1 MQIHVTSLTS
11 MCRWQMSQFSF
22 EYPLFLLVVLLFVLC
37 AKFCKERSRAIFFP
51 HVKTLMM
58 EGRGVSSLLIW
69 LKWIGITAAIIALA
83 SPVITKSYTNS
94 KKEGRDIV
102 LIVDSSDSMRQR
114 GFDPSDI
121 MKSKFDVV
129 KEVVGDFIQ
138 KRKDDR
144 IGMVT
149 FADIAFIAS
158 PLTFEKKFLTDI
170 TKMQRMGIAGKRT
183 AINDAIV
190 QSYNLLS
197 KSKAKSKIA
206 ILLTDGVDNMSKIP
220 FQDVINLIKKRDIKL
235 YTIGIGDARDYNGA
249 YLKALADAGHGEAY
263 GARDATT
270 LEKIYEEIDKLEA
283 TKIDDKKI
291 VQHTYLYIYPL
302 FLAILSLILFIYV
315 RNSKGV

>member
-1 MQIHVTSLTS
+1 
-11 MCRWQMSQFSF
+11 MSQFSF
-22 EYPLFLLVVLLFVLC
+22 EYPLLLTLILLFIVC

-51 HVKTLMM
+51 HVKTLMASSASS
-58 EGRGVSSLLIW
+58 SSLLSI
-69 LKWIGITAAIIALA
+69 LKWVGITAAIIALA

-102 LIVDSSDSMRQR
+102 LIIDSSESMRQR

-121 MKSKFDVV
+121 MRNKFDVV
-129 KEVVGDFIQ
+129 KEVVGDFIET
-138 KRKDDR
+138 RENDR

-170 TKMQRMGIAGKRT
+170 TKMQQMGIAGKRT
-183 AINDAIV
+183 AINDAVI

-206 ILLTDGVDNMSKIP
+206 ILLTDGIDNMSKIP
-220 FQDVINLIKKRDIKL
+220 FPEVKNFIEKRDIKL
-235 YTIGIGDARDYNGA
+235 YAIGIGDERDYNGV
-249 YLKALADAGHGEAY
+249 YLKSLADAGKGLAF
-263 GARDATT
+263 GARDADT
-270 LEKIYEEIDKLEA
+270 LNRVYKEIDKLEA
-283 TKIDDKKI
+283 TKINNKKI

-302 FLAILSLILFIYV
+302 FLAILSLLLFMYI
-315 RNSKGV
+315 RNSRGV

>member
-1 MQIHVTSLTS
+1 
-11 MCRWQMSQFSF
+11 MSQFSF
-22 EYPLFLLVVLLFVLC
+22 EYPFFLGILLLFIIC
-37 AKFCKERSRAIFFP
+37 SIWCKERSHAIFFP
-51 HVKTLMM
+51 HVKTLMVKSA
-58 EGRGVSSLLIW
+58 GKASWLSW
-69 LKWIGITAAIIALA
+69 LKWVGITAAVVALA
-83 SPVITKSYTNS
+83 SPVITQSYSNS

-102 LIVDSSDSMRQR
+102 LIIDSSGSMRQR
-114 GFDPSDI
+114 GFDPSDLGRN
-121 MKSKFDVV
+121 KFDVV
-129 KEVVGDFIQ
+129 KEVVGDFIE
-138 KRKDDR
+138 KRENDR

-170 TKMQRMGIAGKRT
+170 TKMQEMGMAGKRT

-206 ILLTDGVDNMSKIP
+206 ILLTDGVDNMSKVP
-220 FQDVINLIKKRDIKL
+220 FGDVKNLIEKRDIKL
-235 YTIGIGDARDYNGA
+235 YAIGVGDAREYNGQ
-249 YLKALADAGHGEAY
+249 YLQALADAGKGLAF
-263 GARDATT
+263 GAKDATT
-270 LEKIYEEIDKLEA
+270 LSQIYDEIDKLEA

-302 FLAILSLILFIYV
+302 FLSILSLLLFVYF

>member
-1 MQIHVTSLTS
+1 

-22 EYPLFLLVVLLFVLC
+22 EYPLVLLVIVLFVLC

-58 EGRGVSSLLIW
+58 QGHKGSSLLQV
-69 LKWIGITAAIIALA
+69 LKWLGIVSAVIALA

-102 LIVDSSDSMRQR
+102 LILDSSDSMRQR
-114 GFDPSDI
+114 GFDANDI

-138 KRKDDR
+138 KRKNDR

-170 TKMQRMGIAGKRT
+170 TKMQKMGIAGKRT

-220 FQDVINLIKKRDIKL
+220 FGDVINLIKKRDIKL
-235 YTIGIGDARDYNGA
+235 YTIGIGSPRDYNGA

-302 FLAILSLILFIYV
+302 FLAILSLLLFVYV
-315 RNSKGV
+315 RNSRGI

>member
-1 MQIHVTSLTS
+1 
-11 MCRWQMSQFSF
+11 MCRWLMNGFNF
-22 EYPLFLLVVLLFVLC
+22 EYPLALAILLLFIVC

-51 HVKTLMM
+51 HIKTLMVNSA
-58 EGRGVSSLLIW
+58 GRSSWLGI
-69 LKWIGITAAIIALA
+69 LKWVGISAAVIALA
-83 SPVITKSYTNS
+83 SPVITKSYSNT

-102 LIVDSSDSMRQR
+102 LILDSSDSMRQR
-114 GFDPSDI
+114 GFDSNDLWRN
-121 MKSKFDVV
+121 KFDVL
-129 KEVVGDFIQ
+129 KEVVGDFIE
-138 KRKDDR
+138 KREHDR

-170 TKMQRMGIAGKRT
+170 TKMQQMGTAGKRT

-206 ILLTDGVDNMSKIP
+206 ILLTDGVDNMSKVP
-220 FQDVINLIKKRDIKL
+220 FLDVVGLIEKRDIKL
-235 YTIGIGDARDYNGA
+235 YAIGIGDERDYNGQ
-249 YLKALADAGHGEAY
+249 YLQALAKAGKGIAF
-263 GARDATT
+263 GARDAST

-291 VQHTYLYIYPL
+291 IQHTYLYVYPL
-302 FLAILSLILFIYV
+302 FLAIISLLIFVYF
-315 RNSKGV
+315 RNTRGL

>member
-1 MQIHVTSLTS
+1 
-11 MCRWQMSQFSF
+11 MSQFSF
-22 EYPLFLLVVLLFVLC
+22 EYPYLLGLILLFILC
-37 AKFCKERSRAIFFP
+37 AKVCKERSRAIFFP
-51 HVKTLMM
+51 HVKTLMVQ
-58 EGRGVSSLLIW
+58 GSGGSSLLKW
-69 LKWIGITAAIIALA
+69 LKWIGITAAVIALA

-102 LIVDSSDSMRQR
+102 LVMDSSNSMRQP
-114 GFDPSDI
+114 FDASYH
-121 MKSKFDVV
+121 SRFEVV

-170 TKMQRMGIAGKRT
+170 TKMQKMGIAGKRT

-206 ILLTDGVDNMSKIP
+206 ILLTDGMDNMSKIP
-220 FQDVINLIKKRDIKL
+220 FQDVVNLIKKRDIKL
-235 YTIGIGDARDYNGA
+235 YVIGIGSERDYNAA
-249 YLKALADAGHGEAY
+249 YLKALADAGHGKAY
-263 GARDATT
+263 GARDAKS
-270 LEKIYEEIDKLEA
+270 LKNIYEEIDKLEK

-302 FLAILSLILFIYV
+302 FLAILSLLLFVYV

>member
-1 MQIHVTSLTS
+1 MNG
-11 MCRWQMSQFSF
+11 FNF
-22 EYPLFLLVVLLFVLC
+22 EYPLALAILLLFIIC

-51 HVKTLMM
+51 HVETLMVKSA
-58 EGRGVSSLLIW
+58 GSSSWLGI
-69 LKWIGITAAIIALA
+69 LKWVGITAAVIALA
-83 SPVITKSYTNS
+83 SPVITKSYSNT

-102 LIVDSSDSMRQR
+102 LILDSSDSMRQR
-114 GFDPSDI
+114 GFDSNDLWRN
-121 MKSKFDVV
+121 KFDVV
-129 KEVVGDFIQ
+129 KEVVGDFIE
-138 KRKDDR
+138 KREDDR

-170 TKMQRMGIAGKRT
+170 TKMQQMGTAGKRT

-220 FQDVINLIKKRDIKL
+220 FLDVVGLIEKRDIKL
-235 YTIGIGDARDYNGA
+235 YAIGIGDERDYNGQ
-249 YLKALADAGHGEAY
+249 YLKALAKAGKGLAF
-263 GARDATT
+263 GARNAGT
-270 LEKIYEEIDKLEA
+270 LEKIYAEIDKLEA

-302 FLAILSLILFIYV
+302 FVAILSLLLFVYF
-315 RNSKGV
+315 RNSRGI

>member
-1 MQIHVTSLTS
+1 
-11 MCRWQMSQFSF
+11 MSQFNF
-22 EYPLFLLVVLLFVLC
+22 EYPFILVLILIFALC

-51 HVKTLMM
+51 HVKTLMAQ
-58 EGRGVSSLLIW
+58 GKSKTSFLTL
-69 LKWIGITAAIIALA
+69 LKWIGIISAVIALA
-83 SPVITKSYTNS
+83 SPVVTKSYSNS

-102 LIVDSSDSMRQR
+102 LILDSSDSMRQR
-114 GFDPSDI
+114 GFDPQDLWRN
-121 MKSKFDVV
+121 KFDVV
-129 KEVVGDFIQ
+129 KEVVGDFIV
-138 KRKDDR
+138 KRKNDR

-170 TKMQRMGIAGKRT
+170 TKMQKMGVAGKRT

-220 FQDVINLIKKRDIKL
+220 FNDVKNLIEKRNIKL
-235 YTIGIGDARDYNGA
+235 YAIGIGNEHDYNGQ
-249 YLKALADAGHGEAY
+249 YLQALANAGKGLAF
-263 GARDATT
+263 GARDAKT

-291 VQHTYLYIYPL
+291 VQHTYLYFYPL
-302 FLAILSLILFIYV
+302 FLAILALLGFIYL
-315 RNSKGV
+315 RNSRGV

>member
-1 MQIHVTSLTS
+1 

-22 EYPLFLLVVLLFVLC
+22 EYPYLLALIFVFILC
-37 AKFCKERSRAIFFP
+37 AKYCKERSRAIFFP
-51 HVKTLMM
+51 HVKTLMIQ
-58 EGRGVSSLLIW
+58 GHGGSSLLTW
-69 LKWIGITAAIIALA
+69 LKWIGITAAVIALA

-302 FLAILSLILFIYV
+302 FLAILSLLLFMYI

>member
-1 MQIHVTSLTS
+1 MNG
-11 MCRWQMSQFSF
+11 FSF
-22 EYPLFLLVVLLFVLC
+22 EYPFALAVILLFIIC
-37 AKFCKERSRAIFFP
+37 AKLCKERSRAIFFP
-51 HVKTLMM
+51 HVKTLMVKSA
-58 EGRGVSSLLIW
+58 GRSSWLSV
-69 LKWIGITAAIIALA
+69 LKWVGIVAVVVALA
-83 SPVITKSYTNS
+83 SPVITKSYSNT

-102 LIVDSSDSMRQR
+102 LILDSSDSMRQR
-114 GFDPSDI
+114 GFDPSDLWRN
-121 MKSKFDVV
+121 KFDVV
-129 KEVVGDFIQ
+129 KEVVGDFIE
-138 KRKDDR
+138 KREHDR

-170 TKMQRMGIAGKRT
+170 TKMQQMGTAGKRT

-206 ILLTDGVDNMSKIP
+206 ILLTDGMDNMSKVP
-220 FQDVINLIKKRDIKL
+220 FSDVIGLIKKRDIKL
-235 YTIGIGDARDYNGA
+235 YVIGIGDERDYNGQ
-249 YLKALADAGHGEAY
+249 YLQALAKAGNGMAF

-270 LEKIYEEIDKLEA
+270 LTQIYDEIDKLEA

-302 FLAILSLILFIYV
+302 FLAIISLLLFIYF
-315 RNSKGV
+315 RNSRGL

>member
-1 MQIHVTSLTS
+1 
-11 MCRWQMSQFSF
+11 MSQFSF
-22 EYPLFLLVVLLFVLC
+22 EYPYLLALIFVFILC
-37 AKFCKERSRAIFFP
+37 AKYCKERSRAIFFP
-51 HVKTLMM
+51 HVKTLMVQ
-58 EGRGVSSLLIW
+58 GHGGSSLLTW
-69 LKWIGITAAIIALA
+69 LKWIGITAAVIALA

-302 FLAILSLILFIYV
+302 FLAILSLLLFMYL

>member
-1 MQIHVTSLTS
+1 
-11 MCRWQMSQFSF
+11 MSQFNF
-22 EYPLFLLVVLLFVLC
+22 EYPFLLAVIVLFIVC

-51 HVKTLMM
+51 HVKTLMVQSA
-58 EGRGVSSLLIW
+58 GKSSLLAI
-69 LKWIGITAAIIALA
+69 LKWVGIAAAIIALA
-83 SPVITKSYTNS
+83 SPVITKSFTNS

-102 LIVDSSDSMRQR
+102 LIIDSSDSMRQR
-114 GFDPSDI
+114 GFDPKDLWRN
-121 MKSKFDVV
+121 KFDVV
-129 KEVVGDFIQ
+129 KEVVGDFIET
-138 KRKDDR
+138 RENDR

-170 TKMQRMGIAGKRT
+170 TKMQEMGVAGKRT

-220 FQDVINLIKKRDIKL
+220 FGDVKNLIEKRDIKL
-235 YTIGIGDARDYNGA
+235 YAIGVGDERDYNGQ
-249 YLKALADAGHGEAY
+249 YLQALATAGKGLAF

-270 LEKIYEEIDKLEA
+270 LTQVYDEIDKLEA
-283 TKIDDKKI
+283 TKIDNKKI

-302 FLAILSLILFIYV
+302 FLAILSLLLFIYF
-315 RNSKGV
+315 RNAKGV

>member
-1 MQIHVTSLTS
+1 
-11 MCRWQMSQFSF
+11 MSQFSF
-22 EYPLFLLVVLLFVLC
+22 EYPFLLAVIVLFIVC

-51 HVKTLMM
+51 HVKTLMVQSA
-58 EGRGVSSLLIW
+58 GKSSLLAI
-69 LKWIGITAAIIALA
+69 LKWVGIAAAIIALA
-83 SPVITKSYTNS
+83 SPVITKSFTNS

-102 LIVDSSDSMRQR
+102 LIIDSSDSMRQR
-114 GFDPSDI
+114 GFDPKDLWRN
-121 MKSKFDVV
+121 KFDVV
-129 KEVVGDFIQ
+129 KEVVGDFIET
-138 KRKDDR
+138 RENDR

-170 TKMQRMGIAGKRT
+170 TKMQEMGVAGKRT

-197 KSKAKSKIA
+197 KSKARSKIA

-220 FQDVINLIKKRDIKL
+220 FGDVKNLIEKRDIKL
-235 YTIGIGDARDYNGA
+235 YAIGIGDARDYNGQ
-249 YLKALADAGHGEAY
+249 YLQALATAGKGLAF

-270 LEKIYEEIDKLEA
+270 LTQVYDEIDKLEA
-283 TKIDDKKI
+283 TKIDNKKI

-302 FLAILSLILFIYV
+302 FLAILSLLLFIYF
-315 RNSKGV
+315 RNAKGV